1 MRAAGDAASD
11 PKRAGDA
18 ASDPKRAAACIAV
31 APRGDFRTAVTRG
44 GVTALAADSILPAP
58 GVEGATPLNPATAPP
73 RGEVGAP
80 FVALAL
86 DAIARLFTNSS
97 SLLKRSV
104 IMSAHATTHNQPGQL
119 KASQSQNLANR
130 RARKSVQ

>member
-1 MRAAGDAASD
+1 M
-11 PKRAGDA
+11 
-18 ASDPKRAAACIAV
+18 AV

-58 GVEGATPLNPATAPP
+58 GVLGTAPLKPATA
-73 RGEVGAP
+73 VGAP

-86 DAIARLFTNSS
+86 EAIARLFTNSS

-104 IMSAHATTHNQPGQL
+104 IVSIRAAQTPAGERA
-119 KASQSQNLANR
+119 AS
-130 RARKSVQ
+130 